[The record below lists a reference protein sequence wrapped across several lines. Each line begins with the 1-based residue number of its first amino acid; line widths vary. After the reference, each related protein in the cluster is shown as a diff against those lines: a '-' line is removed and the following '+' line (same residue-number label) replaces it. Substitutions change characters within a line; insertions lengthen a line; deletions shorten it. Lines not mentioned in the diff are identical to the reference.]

1 MRSMAMLS
9 YAAVALAIAA
19 CAAPPV
25 RYYSLSGSPVTSAA
39 PVVAPGMPGGAG
51 PAGAAGKGPPQ
62 IHIDVGPVGVPE
74 RLARPQLVIRS
85 NDGDD
90 ASTRVRVL
98 EQQRWSS
105 SFDSE
110 LRDAFGS
117 AIAARAGAVDVTRG
131 GRLPGHPVYRISI
144 RVQHFEAIL
153 DDRVDARIGWTITR
167 SDDNRSA
174 ICQAAVSGAG
184 GKGLDDLVQGVQ
196 AVVAQAAD
204 RIATQVVQLN
214 ASGKAACPAPQ
225 ARSAGGPEGLAA
237 SSASWSLRHN
247 TLPEADFGREG
258 TNSTIRG
265 LL

>member
-1 MRSMAMLS
+1 MRGLITSGC
-9 YAAVALAIAA
+9 AAVVLAVAA

-25 RYYSLSGSPVTSAA
+25 RYYSLAGSPVTSAA
-39 PVVAPGMPGGAG
+39 PVVAATTAAAAGGSVAS
-51 PAGAAGKGPPQ
+51 GAARGASQ

-74 RLARPQLVIRS
+74 RLARPQMVVRS
-85 NDGDD
+85 NDGDS
-90 ASTRVRVL
+90 ASTQVRVL

-144 RVQHFEAIL
+144 RIQHFEAIL

-174 ICQAAVSGAG
+174 ICQATVSGAG
-184 GKGLDDLVQGVQ
+184 GRGLDDLVQGVQ

-204 RIATQVVQLN
+204 RIATQVVQLH
-214 ASGKAACPAPQ
+214 ASGKASCDGAAEP
-225 ARSAGGPEGLAA
+225 SNVPEQPVPRRPLV
-237 SSASWSLRHN
+237 R
-247 TLPEADFGREG
+247 
-258 TNSTIRG
+258 
-265 LL
+265 

>member
-1 MRSMAMLS
+1 
-9 YAAVALAIAA
+9 
-19 CAAPPV
+19 V
-25 RYYSLSGSPVTSAA
+25 RYYSLAGSPVTSGA
-39 PVVAPGMPGGAG
+39 PIVPGGAAA
-51 PAGAAGKGPPQ
+51 AGAGATAATGARLSSQ

-85 NDGDD
+85 NEDD
-90 ASTRVRVL
+90 SNASTRVRVL

-144 RVQHFEAIL
+144 RVQHFDAVL

-174 ICQAAVSGAG
+174 ICQATVSGPG

-196 AVVAQAAD
+196 VVVAEAAD
-204 RIATQVVQLN
+204 RIAAQVVQLN
-214 ASGKAACPAPQ
+214 ASGKAICN
-225 ARSAGGPEGLAA
+225 G
-237 SSASWSLRHN
+237 
-247 TLPEADFGREG
+247 
-258 TNSTIRG
+258 
-265 LL
+265 

>member
-1 MRSMAMLS
+1 MRGLIASTC
-9 YAAVALAIAA
+9 AAAALAIAA

-25 RYYSLSGSPVTSAA
+25 RYYSLAGSPVTSAA
-39 PVVAPGMPGGAG
+39 PIVAGGTLGPARPGAPGAPGARGAS
-51 PAGAAGKGPPQ
+51 Q

-85 NDGDD
+85 NDDD
-90 ASTRVRVL
+90 SGASTRVRVL

-144 RVQHFEAIL
+144 RVQHFDAVL

-174 ICQAAVSGAG
+174 ICQATVSGPG

-196 AVVAQAAD
+196 LVVAEAAD
-204 RIATQVVQLN
+204 RIAAQVVQLN
-214 ASGKAACPAPQ
+214 ASGKASCDGAAEPSPAPGQ
-225 ARSAGGPEGLAA
+225 PAPGLPA
-237 SSASWSLRHN
+237 
-247 TLPEADFGREG
+247 PGRQVVPP
-258 TNSTIRG
+258 RG
-265 LL
+265 S